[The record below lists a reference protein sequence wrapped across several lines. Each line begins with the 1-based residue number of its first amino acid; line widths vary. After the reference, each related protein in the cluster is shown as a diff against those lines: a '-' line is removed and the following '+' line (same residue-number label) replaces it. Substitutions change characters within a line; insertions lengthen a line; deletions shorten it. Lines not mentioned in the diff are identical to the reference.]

1 MEAVAL
7 DTLFLVVLVEALV
20 VVEALGD
27 SVSLQIKLFQLL
39 QTILLL
45 LAAAVQV

>member
-1 MEAVAL
+1 VGAVAL
-7 DTLFLVVLVEALV
+7 DIQQVEALV
-20 VVEALGD
+20 AVEELED

-45 LAAAVQV
+45 LAAVVQV

>member
-1 MEAVAL
+1 VEAVAL
-7 DTLFLVVLVEALV
+7 DILLLVVLVEALV
-20 VVEALGD
+20 VVEALED
-27 SVSLQIKLFQLL
+27 SVSLQIKLFQFL